1 MAYLIK
7 GGGPKVWK
15 KFRLRKEHHRSQGFI
30 FTSVL
35 DYAVAEP
42 KGPNGQKCD
51 SSETNVKHTINGKQ
65 YTCDRCV
72 YTTCDSS
79 GSTISNC
86 RTVTNWTNCVA
97 AADSS
102 APGGKATTNE
112 MAPPTGTS
120 VKKPPMV
127 NAPAAKSAQ

>member
-1 MAYLIK
+1 MRVINVLLICA
-7 GGGPKVWK
+7 G
-15 KFRLRKEHHRSQGFI
+15 LI
-30 FTSVL
+30 TSVL

-51 SSETNVKHTINGKQ
+51 SSETNVKHTISGKQ
-65 YTCDRCV
+65 YTCDKCV

-112 MAPPTGTS
+112 MAPPTDTN